1 MSLQTGQITLETV
14 ELEERK
20 IVVLIPAYNEE
31 RSIGSVVLKARK
43 FADVV
48 LVIDDGSSD
57 MTAEIARDAGAEV
70 VCHPENRGKG
80 TALNTGFQE
89 VRRFPADA
97 IVLMDGDGQHLPE
110 ELPILAAPI
119 LNGEADI
126 VVGTRYLEKTSDVPV
141 HRVYGHQVFNFIT
154 SQASGVN
161 LSDSQNGFRAFSP
174 YAASLISLKS
184 NGFSVESEMQFIAHD
199 HKLRVMEMPIT
210 ILYHEKPKRPV
221 MSHGWMVLNGILHM
235 IGQYRP
241 LLFFGVSGMVVL
253 FMGMGWGIWVVD
265 IYNESRE
272 LAVGYALI
280 SVLLV
285 IVGML
290 ALFTGITLHSVR
302 GILLEMMRTRHIKD

>member
-1 MSLQTGQITLETV
+1 MSLQTGQITLETI

-20 IVVLIPAYNEE
+20 IVVLIPAYNED

-199 HKLRVMEMPIT
+199 HKLRVMELPIT
-210 ILYHEKPKRPV
+210 ILYHEKPKRHV
-221 MSHGWMVLNGILHM
+221 MSHGVMVLNGILHM

-253 FMGMGWGIWVVD
+253 FMGMVWGIWVVD
-265 IYNESRE
+265 IYSESHE

-290 ALFTGITLHSVR
+290 ALFTGLTLHSVR
-302 GILLEMMRTRHIKD
+302 GILLEMMRTRNIKD

>member
-1 MSLQTGQITLETV
+1 MSVQTNQITLESV
-14 ELEERK
+14 ELKERR

-31 RSIGSVVLKARK
+31 RCIGSVVLKARK

-48 LVIDDGSSD
+48 LVVDDGSSD
-57 MTAEIARDAGAEV
+57 VTADVARDAGAEV
-70 VCHPENRGKG
+70 IRHPENRGKG
-80 TALNTGFQE
+80 AALNTGFQE
-89 VRRFPADA
+89 VRRFAADVV
-97 IVLMDGDGQHLPE
+97 ILMDADGQHLPE

-119 LNGEADI
+119 LDGEADI
-126 VVGTRYLEKTSDVPV
+126 VVGTRYLEKTSEVPV

-154 SQASGVN
+154 SQASGVS

-174 YAASLISLKS
+174 HAASLISIKS

-199 HKLRVMEMPIT
+199 HKLRVMELPIT

-221 MSHGWMVLNGILHM
+221 MSHGWMVLNGILRM

-241 LLFFGVSGMVVL
+241 LLFFGMSGMFIL
-253 FMGMGWGIWVVD
+253 FIGLAWGIWVVD
-265 IYNESRE
+265 IYSSSHE

-285 IVGML
+285 ITGL
-290 ALFTGITLHSVR
+290 LTLFTGLTLHSVR
-302 GILLEMMRTRHIKD
+302 GILLEMLRTRHPRD

>member
-1 MSLQTGQITLETV
+1 MSVQTKQITLESV
-14 ELEERK
+14 ELDERR

-48 LVIDDGSSD
+48 VVIDDGSSD
-57 MTAEIARDAGAEV
+57 VTADIARDAGAEV
-70 VCHPENRGKG
+70 ICHPENRGKG
-80 TALNTGFQE
+80 AALNTGFQE
-89 VRRFPADA
+89 VRRFQADA
-97 IVLMDGDGQHLPE
+97 IVLMDADGQHLPE

-126 VVGTRYLEKTSDVPV
+126 VVGTRYLEKTSNVPV

-174 YAASLISLKS
+174 YAASLISIKS

-199 HKLRVMEMPIT
+199 HKLRVMELPIT

-221 MSHGWMVLNGILHM
+221 ISHGWMVLNGILQM

-241 LLFFGVSGMVVL
+241 LLFFGVSGMVAL
-253 FMGMGWGIWVVD
+253 LIGMGWGIWVID
-265 IYNESRE
+265 IYSSSRQ

-280 SVLLV
+280 SVLMV
-285 IVGML
+285 IVGLL
-290 ALFTGITLHSVR
+290 ALFTGLTLHSIR
-302 GILLEMMRTRHIKD
+302 GLLLDMLRVHQTRD